1 MSGSLRESLEFTG
14 LDLAR
19 RLVPLLEHPAIGSLA
34 RFLGA
39 LVCAADT
46 RGRRVAVANIEA
58 AFPGRYPPARRAA
71 IARESYRT
79 FARTMLELFWAPNIN
94 DSFVRRVVEFQ
105 GVREAVEGLEPGRPS
120 IYCCLHYGNFE
131 WLSLLSG
138 WTDASGPVIAQR
150 FRNPLLGPVFDSL
163 RTTTGNSVI
172 PQERAMI
179 RMLKHLKA
187 GGKFG
192 MLVDLNIDPREGAV
206 AIRMFDGLVCSSTPA
221 HASLA
226 CRTSARIIPVECRPL
241 AGGGHRIIHHSPI
254 DCDSGCDPARIA
266 QRCWDK
272 LEPAIHESPGAWLWP
287 YKHWRYRPGGD
298 ASRYPFYSN
307 RSRRFDDLLRRS
319 GIDAGG
325 D

>member
-1 MSGSLRESLEFTG
+1 VNRSLRESLEFTG

-19 RLVPLLEHPAIGSLA
+19 RIVPLFDHPATGSLA

-39 LVCAADT
+39 LVCAFDS
-46 RGRRVAVANIEA
+46 RGRRVALANIEA
-58 AFPGRYPPARRAA
+58 AFPGKYPSTAKAA
-71 IARESYRT
+71 IARQSYQT
-79 FARTMLELFWAPNIN
+79 FARTMLELFWAPNIT
-94 DSFVRRVVEFQ
+94 DAFVRRTIEFQ

-138 WTDASGPVIAQR
+138 WTDANGPVIAQR
-150 FRNPLLGPVFDSL
+150 FRNPLIGPVFDSL
-163 RTTTGNSVI
+163 RATTGNSVI

-179 RMLKHLKA
+179 RMLKHLRA

-206 AIRMFDGLVCSSTPA
+206 AVRMFDGLVCSSTPA

-241 AGGGHRIIHHSPI
+241 PGGGHRIIHHTPI
-254 DCDSGCDPARIA
+254 DCDGGSDPADIA
-266 QRCWDK
+266 QRCWDT
-272 LEPAIHESPGAWLWP
+272 LEPAVRKLPGAWLWP
-287 YKHWRYRPGGD
+287 YKHWRYRPEDDGG
-298 ASRYPFYSN
+298 RYPFYAN
-307 RSRRFDDLLRRS
+307 RNRRFDDLLRKSRTAV
-319 GIDAGG
+319 G
-325 D
+325 